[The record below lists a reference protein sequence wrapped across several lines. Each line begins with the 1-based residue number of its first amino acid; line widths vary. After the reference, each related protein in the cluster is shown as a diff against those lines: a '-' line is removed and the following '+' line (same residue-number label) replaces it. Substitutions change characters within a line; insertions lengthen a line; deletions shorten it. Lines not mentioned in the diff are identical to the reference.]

1 MNFVKNE
8 RITNVVKMAMYK
20 NSTNEQNLQSSTERV
35 QKILDGLG
43 AVQGVESA
51 LLVSEEG
58 FPIMVARTKPL
69 SDDIETLVSAM
80 VAGIVSTFA
89 SACLQLK
96 LGNKID
102 YIHVQTPLGLGLI
115 SKVDSTILVLITNPD
130 VKLGLMHYLITS
142 TKTKMLEVRDF

>member
-1 MNFVKNE
+1 
-8 RITNVVKMAMYK
+8 MAMYK
-20 NSTNEQNLQSSTERV
+20 HTTDEQNLQSSTERV

-69 SDDIETLVSAM
+69 TDDVETLVSAM

-89 SACLQLK
+89 
-96 LGNKID
+96 
-102 YIHVQTPLGLGLI
+102 
-115 SKVDSTILVLITNPD
+115 
-130 VKLGLMHYLITS
+130 
-142 TKTKMLEVRDF
+142 

>member
-1 MNFVKNE
+1 MATYDH
-8 RITNVVKMAMYK
+8 ITINKDG
-20 NSTNEQNLQSSTERV
+20 EPSSTEKI

-43 AVQGVESA
+43 AVQGVVQA

-58 FPIMVARTKPL
+58 FPIMCARTTPI
-69 SDDIETLVSAM
+69 SDEIETLVSAM

-89 SACLQLK
+89 GACVQLN
-96 LGNKID
+96 LGNNID

-115 SKVDSTILVLITNPD
+115 SSVGSTILVLITKPN

-142 TKTKMLEVRDF
+142 TKIKMLKVREF

>member
-1 MNFVKNE
+1 
-8 RITNVVKMAMYK
+8 MATYNHVTK
-20 NSTNEQNLQSSTERV
+20 EQNRLSSTEQV

-58 FPIMVARTKPL
+58 FPIMVARTTPV
-69 SDDIETLVSAM
+69 SDEVETLVSAM

-89 SACLQLK
+89 GACLQLN
-96 LGNKID
+96 LGNEID
-102 YIHVQTPLGLGLI
+102 FIHVHTPLGLGLI
-115 SKVDSTILVLITNPD
+115 SKVESTILVLITKPN

-142 TKTKMLEVRDF
+142 TKTKMQKVRDF

>member
-1 MNFVKNE
+1 MATYDH
-8 RITNVVKMAMYK
+8 ITIKK
-20 NSTNEQNLQSSTERV
+20 DGEPSSTEKI

-43 AVQGVESA
+43 AVQGVVQA

-58 FPIMVARTKPL
+58 FPIMCARTTPIP
-69 SDDIETLVSAM
+69 DEIETLVSAM

-89 SACLQLK
+89 GACVQLN
-96 LGNKID
+96 LGNNID

-115 SKVDSTILVLITNPD
+115 SSVGSTILVLITKPN

-142 TKTKMLEVRDF
+142 TKTKMLKVREF